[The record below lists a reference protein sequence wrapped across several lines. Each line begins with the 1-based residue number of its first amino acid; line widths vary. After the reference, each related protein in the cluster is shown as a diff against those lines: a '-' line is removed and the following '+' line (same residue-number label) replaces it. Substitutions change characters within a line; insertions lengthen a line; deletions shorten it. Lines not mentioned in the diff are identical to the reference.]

1 MKTEIEVDGVKV
13 TPPSSW
19 NDLSDRDCMRYYD
32 LIFSNTL
39 TDESVTAFTMLKL
52 IDMARDMCGVSVDD
66 IGQIEKASKQVYGE
80 EMGEQVFLA
89 QLREMVHTMIEGL
102 FNIEHDDEGNVTYSV
117 KFNRTRN
124 LWTSIE
130 YDQNNRYNRKK
141 PSRTA
146 PKRYLYPPAD
156 MLANVTIYELG
167 TLFTIFEQYLMN
179 PERTE
184 LIDRLIATMYRPM
197 KEVNAFNMDS
207 NFEGDRRQPLR
218 RHESR
223 IDDRQKLVA
232 QLPMLVKRTILFW
245 FASCRMEITRAY
257 PKVFRKQSASTTNNA
272 NYGWGGV
279 LLKVA
284 EMGPMGTLNEVADQ
298 PFSNVLTY
306 LSMKDDEVKEAERLH
321 KRQGK

>member
-1 MKTEIEVDGVKV
+1 MKTEIEVDGVKI
-13 TPPSSW
+13 TPPTSW

-32 LIFSNTL
+32 LIFSNTSPDSL
-39 TDESVTAFTMLKL
+39 TSFTMLKL
-52 IDMARDMCGVSVDD
+52 IDIARDLCGVSVDD
-66 IGQIEKASKQVYGE
+66 IGQIEKASKLVYGE

-141 PSRTA
+141 PSRTTQ
-146 PKRYLYPPAD
+146 KRYLYPPAD
-156 MLANVTIYELG
+156 LLSNVTIYELG
-167 TLFTIFEQYLMN
+167 MLFTLFDQYLMN
-179 PERTE
+179 PDNVQT
-184 LIDRLIATMYRPM
+184 IDRLIAVMYRPM
-197 KEVNAFNMDS
+197 KEITPFNMDS
-207 NFEGDRRQPLR
+207 NFQGDKRQPLR
-218 RHESR
+218 LHESR

-232 QLPMLVKRTILFW
+232 QLPVLVKRTILFW
-245 FASCRMEITRAY
+245 FASCRHEITVAY
-257 PKVFRKQSASTTNNA
+257 PKVFKKQSGASMNSA

-284 EMGPMGTLNEVADQ
+284 EMGPMGTLNDVADQ
-298 PFSNVLTY
+298 PFANVLTF
-306 LSMKDDEVKEAERLH
+306 LSMKDDEVKEAERLY
-321 KRQGK
+321 KRQSK